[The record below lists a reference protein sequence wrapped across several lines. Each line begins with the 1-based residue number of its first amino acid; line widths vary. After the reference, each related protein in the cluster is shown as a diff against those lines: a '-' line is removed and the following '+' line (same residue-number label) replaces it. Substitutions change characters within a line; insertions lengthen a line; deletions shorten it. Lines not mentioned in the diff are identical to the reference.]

1 MGLRKDIIM
10 IWDWIFTIVM
20 YLGSIASIAKFVKA
34 ETIGNRIV
42 ELFTSVGYFLLGS
55 LTLINIILKIT

>member
-1 MGLRKDIIM
+1 M

-42 ELFTSVGYFLLGS
+42 ELFTSVGYFLLGN